1 MDSLPSPNG
10 SNGRQSGGQFGP
22 GNRFG
27 RGNPHAHRV
36 HVIQALIRDETTDDD
51 LRAVWRRLL
60 EMAKAGDLTAAKLV
74 FDRVLGKVRDVEPE
88 PPEPGENEPPRIL
101 MYMVCKTCGAQEEHK
116 VANVQEAMQVE
127 LEQPGYLEAESAKL
141 FEDSG

>member
-1 MDSLPSPNG
+1 MSNTPSPNG
-10 SNGRQSGGQFGP
+10 SSGRQSGGQFGP

-27 RGNPHAHRV
+27 RGNPHARRIHAM
-36 HVIQALIRDETTDDD
+36 QAIIRDETSDDD

-88 PPEPGENEPPRIL
+88 PPEPGDSQPPAVIIHDWRL
-101 MYMVCKTCGAQEEHK
+101 APDEFARFREW
-116 VANVQEAMQVE
+116 
-127 LEQPGYLEAESAKL
+127 EAEQAGARRTL
-141 FEDSG
+141 GELPPAI